1 MVWYDWLILVLPVC
15 FVMYMGYYSRKYI
28 RGVSDYLAAGRI
40 CGRYV
45 ISAGDLANGLSI
57 IGLVTYLEGH
67 YKTGFSVAFWGNV
80 LAPLSII
87 LALTGYCHYRFRE
100 TKAMSLG
107 QFLEMRYSRAF
118 RIFASGLRSLAEM
131 LANMIMPAL
140 AARFFIQIL
149 DLPDYINVFGLKI
162 SMFVV
167 LCILFLTLAITLIC
181 WGGTLC
187 LIITD
192 TIQGMFMYPIL
203 ACFVIFLM
211 YKFSLTEQVMPTMMD
226 RVQGESFINPYDT
239 KNLRDFNLFS
249 MVIVVIYGTIM
260 NRVNWTGA
268 GYSSAAKSPHEQK
281 MAGLLGSWRGAIVGM
296 FYVLIACGLITFLN
310 HKDFANEAI
319 KVRQNLATRVAD
331 DVFKDPQEAYKGQLV
346 KDKIATIKPQIH
358 EIVLDGPEEGK
369 LSQDKNL
376 DTEFLD
382 HIHTVLKD
390 DAREKC
396 TAEMAGKDLTEEE
409 QKEQYHIA
417 EGYANDLF
425 QRCRTLYYQLSM
437 SVTMRNL
444 LPSGLFGLFCL
455 LLFLAMV
462 STDDTRI
469 YSAALTI
476 AQDCVLPFKKKP
488 FTPKG
493 HVWMIR
499 IVSICIG
506 IFFLFGSCLMKQLD
520 YIQMYVALVCSM
532 FTRGAGPVMVFGL
545 YSRFGTTAG
554 AWAAL
559 LTSTVLSVAYAWIQR
574 SWADVVCPFIK
585 NHNMYD
591 GLDSVLQVLS
601 KPFGGYID
609 WKMDDVKC
617 PVNPV
622 EFAFFLSLFTL
633 ILYVVVSLL
642 TCKKPFN
649 LERMLHRGK
658 YALGEQRNLKLEWNA
673 KSIFKNIIGI
683 TPEYT
688 KGDRAIA
695 YSVFIY
701 SFVYGFCIMFL
712 GVVIWN
718 QISPWKLEYW
728 SWYFIFGNFIVA
740 GLISIVSTLWFGIGG
755 VMGLFEL
762 FRDLKART
770 TTNDLDDGR
779 VEGEMSLA
787 DKQELEALDM
797 QEASGGEE
805 PK

>member
-15 FVMYMGYYSRKYI
+15 FVMYMGWYSRKFI

-80 LAPLSII
+80 IAPLSII

-107 QFLEMRYSRAF
+107 QFLEMRYSRNF

-149 DLPDYINVFGLKI
+149 DLPDHINLFGLQI

-167 LCILFLTLAITLIC
+167 LVVLFLTLAITLIC

-203 ACFVIFLM
+203 ACFVIFLF

-226 RVQGESFINPYDT
+226 RVAGESFINPYDT

-268 GYSSAAKSPHEQK
+268 GYSSAAKTPHEQK
-281 MAGLLGSWRGAIVGM
+281 MAGLLGSWRGAIVSM
-296 FYVLIACGLITFLN
+296 FYVLIACALITFLN
-310 HKDFANEAI
+310 HKDFANDASI
-319 KVRQNLATRVAD
+319 VRKNLATRVAD
-331 DVFKDPQEAYKGQLV
+331 DVFIDPKEAYKGKLV
-346 KDKIATIKPQIH
+346 KEKIATIPPLVH
-358 EIVLDGPEEGK
+358 EIHLDGPEEGK

-382 HIHTVLKD
+382 NIHTVLKD

-396 TAEMAGKDLTEEE
+396 TAAMEGKGYSEER
-409 QKEQYHIA
+409 QKEEYHIA
-417 EGYANDLF
+417 EGYANDLY

-437 SVTMRNL
+437 SVTMRHL
-444 LPSGLFGLFCL
+444 LPHGLFGLFCL

-488 FTPKG
+488 FTPQG
-493 HVWMIR
+493 HVKMIR

-506 IFFLFGSCLMKQLD
+506 IFFLFGSCFMKQLD

-532 FTRGAGPVMVFGL
+532 FTSGAGPVMVFGL

-559 LTSTVLSVAYAWIQR
+559 LTSTVMSVAYAWIQR

-585 NHNMYD
+585 NNNMYD
-591 GLDSVLQVLS
+591 GLDKLLRFLS
-601 KPFGGYID
+601 APFGGYIA

-633 ILYVVVSLL
+633 FLYIVVSLL

-658 YALGEQRNLKLEWNA
+658 YGLGEQRNLKLEWNM

-701 SFVYGFCIMFL
+701 SFIYGFCIMFL

-718 QISPWKLEYW
+718 YFSPWKLEYW

-740 GLISIVSTLWFGIGG
+740 GLISVVSTLWFGIGG

-770 TTNDLDDGR
+770 NFNDLDDGR

-797 QEASGGEE
+797 EENDTE